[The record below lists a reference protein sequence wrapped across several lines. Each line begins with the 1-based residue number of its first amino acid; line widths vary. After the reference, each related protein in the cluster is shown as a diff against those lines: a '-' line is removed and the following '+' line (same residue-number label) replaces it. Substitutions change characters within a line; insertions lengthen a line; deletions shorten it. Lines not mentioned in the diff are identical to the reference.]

1 MIRAL
6 IASSVVAALA
16 GSASAGILAFQANS
30 NSDGPEVRAS
40 STTTIADGRTLDL
53 DGKIGVVLSYD
64 ADGEGP
70 GAEILIPTELRII
83 ALTREYSV
91 TPFAGQ
97 FIHSWRM
104 DGSVQF
110 LDPTSKNLILSITFA
125 NSLFTGQSQRINA
138 LGTSATLQGNLATDP
153 ALSFATGP
161 GSPLNASDFVVDT
174 DYAFSLSDLRRQTG
188 TGPVNVSATGDFS
201 DAWRAEASFVANGL
215 PVPTPGALALLAVGG
230 LTMVRRRR

>member
-1 MIRAL
+1 MFRAL
-6 IASSVVAALA
+6 IASSVIAALA

-70 GAEILIPTELRII
+70 GGELLIPAELRII

-97 FIHSWRM
+97 FIHSWRL

-110 LDPTSKNLILSITFA
+110 LDPTSKNLILAITFA
-125 NSLFTGQSQRINA
+125 NSLFTSQSQRNNTM
-138 LGTSATLQGNLATDP
+138 GTSATLQGNLATDP
-153 ALSFATGP
+153 ALTFTTGP
-161 GSPLNASDFVVDT
+161 GSPLVSSDFVVDT

-188 TGPVNVSATGDFS
+188 SGAVNVSATGDFV
-201 DAWRAEASFVANGL
+201 DAWRAESSFVANGL
-215 PVPTPGALALLAVGG
+215 PIPSPGAMALMGLGG
-230 LTMVRRRR
+230 FAMIRRKR